1 MDNLT
6 PKQKQV
12 LDYLTE
18 FISEHGYSP
27 TLEQIRK
34 RFRLRAL
41 STIHKH
47 ITNLHRKGWITRE
60 KRTRGFS
67 IIHRTPEVRQSR
79 LIPVTGDV
87 APDGTLCENA
97 GGPSTIDVPA
107 ALAPGEQSFALRIVG
122 NPLPGS
128 GLQDGDFLIAHE
140 TDHATD
146 SEMFIAK
153 VDGRTRLTRRAA
165 NPDRAT
171 GAVRTVVTGML
182 RTYEASARYGSSRE
196 FQRPRQDD
204 SIRST
209 RDAASQPTSTVP
221 ASRGGQS
228 SASTTTA

>member
-18 FISEHGYSP
+18 FIGEHGYSP

-41 STIHKH
+41 SNIHKH
-47 ITNLHRKGWITRE
+47 VTNLHKKGWITRE
-60 KRTRGFS
+60 KGTRGFS
-67 IIHRTPEVRQSR
+67 LIDRTAKVQSR
-79 LIPVTGDV
+79 LVPVTGDV
-87 APDGTLCENA
+87 APDCTLCENA
-97 GGPSTIDVPA
+97 GGPSMIDVPA

-128 GLQDGDFLIAHE
+128 ALQDGDFLIAHE
-140 TDHATD
+140 TDNAAD

-196 FQRPRQDD
+196 LQRPRQDD
-204 SIRST
+204 NVRSA
-209 RDAASQPTSTVP
+209 RDAANQPTSTVP

-228 SASTTTA
+228 SASTRTA